1 MSSTQKEITR
11 YAKKQENVTRKEK
24 KKKKAVSRTD
34 PEITQMLELQKK
46 DFKQKK
52 DMSVEREILNRT
64 ETIMVGI

>member
-11 YAKKQENVTRKEK
+11 YAKKQENVTRKE

>member
-1 MSSTQKEITR
+1 MPTFHLHG
-11 YAKKQENVTRKEK
+11 YPV
-24 KKKKAVSRTD
+24 
-34 PEITQMLELQKK
+34 ELQKK

>member
-1 MSSTQKEITR
+1 MSNGSLHILEFFPLQ
-11 YAKKQENVTRKEK
+11 K
-24 KKKKAVSRTD
+24 KKKNAVSRTD

>member
-11 YAKKQENVTRKEK
+11 YAKKQENVTRKE
-24 KKKKAVSRTD
+24 KKKAVSRTD